1 MDFIFWGFLF
11 CLYEEIPFSP
21 FFQKNL
27 AVQTKRTWQQEQWT
41 VKIGRNANIV
51 DKAVQ
56 GNPSS

>member
-1 MDFIFWGFLF
+1 M
-11 CLYEEIPFSP
+11 
-21 FFQKNL
+21 
-27 AVQTKRTWQQEQWT
+27 QTKRTWQQEQWT